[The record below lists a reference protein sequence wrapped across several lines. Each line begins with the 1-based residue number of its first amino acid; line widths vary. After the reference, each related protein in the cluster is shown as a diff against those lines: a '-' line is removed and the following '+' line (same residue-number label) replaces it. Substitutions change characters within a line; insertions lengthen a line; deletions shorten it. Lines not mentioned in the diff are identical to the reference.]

1 MLRAVELLE
10 VIEASHLLLAEQLE
24 AQRSVLLGQLAE
36 QLRQADGKSAAQLAG
51 ELAGLLVQAGVVL
64 SDQQSVQTVIAEYLT
79 VLDGEEAALGDEEK
93 DFLAN
98 FLG

>member
-24 AQRSVLLGQLAE
+24 AQRAVLLGQLTE
-36 QLRQADGKSAAQLAG
+36 RLQQADGKSAAQLAG
-51 ELAGLLVQAGVVL
+51 ELAGLLVQAGAVL
-64 SDQQSVQTVIAEYLT
+64 SDQQSVQTVIAEYLA
-79 VLDGEEAALGDEEK
+79 VLDAEEEALGDDEK